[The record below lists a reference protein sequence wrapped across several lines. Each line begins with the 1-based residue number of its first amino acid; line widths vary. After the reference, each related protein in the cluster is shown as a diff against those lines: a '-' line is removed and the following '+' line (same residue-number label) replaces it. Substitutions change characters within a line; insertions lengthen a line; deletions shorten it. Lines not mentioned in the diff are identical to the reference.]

1 MGDFNIG
8 LLKYESCKY
17 SNRFLQQ
24 LSSSILIPTIKKST
38 RITRSTATLIDNIF
52 TNDISK
58 EFTSGILFCDLSDHL
73 PAFLIYKDDNFEPKK
88 DNKIKAR
95 VIKPNSITACKEDLK
110 QVDWNEIYDCNEPT
124 KSYTLFLNKFL
135 KTYENHFPI
144 RTIKENVKKKLG
156 KPWITKGIITS
167 TRKKNKLYRKFL
179 RKPNINNELRYKRY
193 KNKLNHVLRIAKK
206 KYYSEKFEDSKND
219 ITSTWKTINELLNK
233 TKTRSKLPTS
243 FSVNNEEQVDE
254 PKQIANKF
262 NDYFVNVGPS
272 LAKKFDQD
280 ENDHREYLNGNF
292 PNSMFLS
299 HITPSEIEGI
309 IANINPNKTSGID
322 EISPK
327 VVHKIGPIISCP
339 LCHIF
344 NLTFTTGHIPEELKM
359 SLISPV
365 YKADDK
371 TKFTNYR
378 PISVLPCISKILE
391 KLMNKRLMHYLDK
404 NKILYAHQ
412 YGFRNKRSATLAIIE
427 LVEKINRAIDNGEF
441 TVGIFLDL
449 SKAFDTVNHKILIDK
464 LQHYGIRGIC
474 LKWFEN

>member
-1 MGDFNIG
+1 MNW
-8 LLKYESCKY
+8 
-17 SNRFLQQ
+17 
-24 LSSSILIPTIKKST
+24 
-38 RITRSTATLIDNIF
+38 
-52 TNDISK
+52 DI
-58 EFTSGILFCDLSDHL
+58 
-73 PAFLIYKDDNFEPKK
+73 
-88 DNKIKAR
+88 
-95 VIKPNSITACKEDLK
+95 
-110 QVDWNEIYDCNEPT
+110 
-124 KSYTLFLNKFL
+124 
-135 KTYENHFPI
+135 
-144 RTIKENVKKKLG
+144 
-156 KPWITKGIITS
+156 
-167 TRKKNKLYRKFL
+167 
-179 RKPNINNELRYKRY
+179 KRY

-206 KYYSEKFEDSKND
+206 KYYSEQFEDSKND
-219 ITSTWKTINELLNK
+219 IKSTWKTINELLNK

-262 NDYFVNVGPS
+262 NDYFMNVGPS
-272 LAKKFDQD
+272 LAKKFDRD
-280 ENDHREYLNGNF
+280 KNDHRKYLNGNF

-309 IANINPNKTSGID
+309 IANINPNKSNGID

-327 VVHKIGPIISCP
+327 VVHKIGPIISSP

-344 NLTFTTGHIPEELKM
+344 NLTYTTGHIPEELKM

-378 PISVLPCISKILE
+378 PISCFSKILE
-391 KLMNKRLMHYLDK
+391 KLMNKRLMQYLDK
-404 NKILYAHQ
+404 NKILYANQ
-412 YGFRNKRSATLAIIE
+412 YGFRNKRSTTLAIIE

-474 LKWFEN
+474 LKWFTYRTGNKSLNMETQNLKKC